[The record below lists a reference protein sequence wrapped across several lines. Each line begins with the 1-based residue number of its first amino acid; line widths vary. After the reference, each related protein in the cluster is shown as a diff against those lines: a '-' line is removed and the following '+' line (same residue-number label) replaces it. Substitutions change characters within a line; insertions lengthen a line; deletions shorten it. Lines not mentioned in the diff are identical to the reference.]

1 VLLDLQPGAQL
12 LDAHVRLLR
21 PDSSWNSGES
31 ITMKSNRTAPLGY
44 LTSKEFAALHNPKWG
59 VVFKD
64 LNNPDGLFT
73 AGPARADRLFR
84 AVSPAPVDI
93 LRTTP

>member
-1 VLLDLQPGAQL
+1 
-12 LDAHVRLLR
+12 
-21 PDSSWNSGES
+21 
-31 ITMKSNRTAPLGY
+31 MKSNRTAPLGY

-73 AGPARADRLFR
+73 TGPARARVYPLNLGPTFLHEWI
-84 AVSPAPVDI
+84 A
-93 LRTTP
+93 

>member
-1 VLLDLQPGAQL
+1 
-12 LDAHVRLLR
+12 
-21 PDSSWNSGES
+21 
-31 ITMKSNRTAPLGY
+31 MKSNRTAPLGY

-73 AGPARADRLFR
+73 TGPARADRLFR